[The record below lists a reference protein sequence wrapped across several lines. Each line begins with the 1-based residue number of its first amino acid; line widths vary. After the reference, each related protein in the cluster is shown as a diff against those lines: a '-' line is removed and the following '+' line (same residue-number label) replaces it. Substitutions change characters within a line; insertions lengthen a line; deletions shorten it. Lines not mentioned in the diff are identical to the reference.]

1 MVLSILSR
9 VCSIFVI
16 VGIGVLASRWKLLP
30 EQSTA
35 VLSKYLFNIVT
46 PCMVVTTMQGQTF
59 EGQLADDAIWSL
71 LSFTLAT
78 LVVGMLSFILI
89 KPFHAAEQDQ
99 GIYRMQLAF
108 TNVGFMGIPLA
119 TAVFG
124 ERSGLLILLMN
135 TPFIVLLYSL
145 GVFLMLYQKDGG
157 GIDRTLLRRM
167 INIPLVASLLGLV
180 ILVTGFRVPA
190 VISDGLQMVTDTMV
204 PAGML
209 IVGLQLGKTG
219 WRGIFNGRNLG
230 MCLLS
235 LGVVPLLTLGICK
248 LLPQSDAVSATL
260 VFAMAMPSGTLC
272 TVLAEEFG
280 RNTRLASEM
289 LAATT
294 LGSLCTLPVWAVVLA
309 RLYTVL

>member
-9 VCSIFVI
+9 VCSIFII
-16 VGIGVLASRWKLLP
+16 VGIGILASRWRLLP

-35 VLSKYLFNIVT
+35 VLSKFLFNIVT

-59 EGQLADDAIWSL
+59 EGQLADDVMWSL
-71 LSFTLAT
+71 LSFTLVT

-89 KPFHAAEQDQ
+89 KPFRAAERDQ

-135 TPFIVLLYSL
+135 TPFIVLLYSF
-145 GVFLMLYQKDGG
+145 GVFLMLYQKGGG
-157 GIDRTLLRRM
+157 GIDWTLLKRM
-167 INIPLVASLLGLV
+167 INIPMVSSLLGFV
-180 ILVTGFRVPA
+180 ILVMGIQVSA
-190 VISDGLQMVTDTMV
+190 VISDGLQMVADTMV

-219 WRGIFNGRNLG
+219 LKGIFNGRNLW
-230 MCLLS
+230 MCILS
-235 LGVVPLLTLGICK
+235 LGLVPLLAVGICA
-248 LLPQSDAVSATL
+248 LLPQSGVVSATL

-280 RNTRLASEM
+280 RNTLLASET

-294 LGSLCTLPVWAVVLA
+294 LGSLLTLPVWAVVLERFYA
-309 RLYTVL
+309 VA